1 MTAEIKTR
9 PTGAAVEA
17 FLDSAPRAGDAHRI
31 GAIMA
36 EVSGEPATMWGP
48 SIVGYGRYHYRYDSG
63 HEGDMCRIGF
73 SPRKAA
79 LTLYIDAGD
88 PARAEALARLGKH
101 TTGKSCLYIKKLADI
116 DEGVLRELI
125 AGAWEDMRARY
136 P

>member
-1 MTAEIKTR
+1 VTAELKTR

-17 FLDSAPRAGDAHRI
+17 FLDAAPRREDAHRVA
-31 GAIMA
+31 AIMA

-48 SIVGYGRYHYRYDSG
+48 GIVGYGHYHYRYDSG
-63 HEGDMCRIGF
+63 REGDMCRIGF

-88 PARAEALARLGKH
+88 PARADALARLGKH
-101 TTGKSCLYIKKLADI
+101 TTGKSCLYIKRLADV

-125 AGAWEDMRARY
+125 AAAWDDMRARH